1 MAKEKSHF
9 GIVFKGYNYK
19 DKEQNVYDYVSYMM
33 DRTLQMFDWSNLP
46 NTIPTVNIEKMLQ
59 TNGYCFFTQVDGS
72 FYVFTGGLGGEVNVY
87 GEPTTIIVSNPAL
100 KLNKTFNLETD
111 GVLIRNDSLCMGLLP
126 LLYRY
131 CTMLNEN
138 DVTMIMNSFVAR
150 VQVALSA
157 TDNATVAS
165 AERFLQKLERGDFG
179 VIADDVFFN
188 SLKSTPFS
196 SGKQSGTFGD
206 LVQYSQYIRATMF
219 NEIGLNANFNMK
231 RESLTKNEVEMNSD
245 NLYPLV
251 DNMLHQRRLAI
262 EKINAMYG
270 LTIGVEFSSSWDY
283 RVLNGEEIKLEQID
297 AQLDAEHSEQDTP
310 DDTETT
316 PDGTDDDGKG
326 KPTPPDKDTL
336 EGKETA
342 SSDVDESWNES
353 SLESD
358 DESKNESEDESKD
371 ESENESRD
379 ESENE
384 SSDES
389 GNESGDESD
398 NESGNESSLESNDE
412 SESSKETPPE
422 DAQDTPDSGDDGSK
436 GKDTAEVETPPEG
449 KETGTEDDD
458 DEKRGKQP

>member
-46 NTIPTVNIEKMLQ
+46 DTIPTVNIEKMLQ
-59 TNGYCFFTQVDGS
+59 ANGYCFFTQVDGS

-87 GEPTTIIVSNPAL
+87 GEPTTIIISNPAL

-196 SGKQSGTFGD
+196 SGKQSGAFGD

-310 DDTETT
+310 D
-316 PDGTDDDGKG
+316 GTDNDGKG
-326 KPTPPDKDTL
+326 KPTPPDKDTP
-336 EGKETA
+336 EGKKTA
-342 SSDVDESWNES
+342 SSDVDESGNES
-353 SLESD
+353 FLESD
-358 DESKNESEDESKD
+358 DESKNESEDESKY
-371 ESENESRD
+371 ESRNESRN
-379 ESENE
+379 ESE
-384 SSDES
+384 
-389 GNESGDESD
+389 NESGDESGD
-398 NESGNESSLESNDE
+398 ESSLESDDE

-422 DAQDTPDSGDDGSK
+422 DTQDTPDSGDDGSK

-458 DEKRGKQP
+458 DEKRRKQP